1 MEFFHQSSVMG
12 NEETDRLKTPEVDDP
27 AVKYVYSSEEIN
39 YAYFISS
46 ISWIGRLLI
55 FASGRDL
62 FPVQLADQ
70 QVTITDFLVASLKT
84 MFTYNPRVNS
94 SGVGSG
100 YDPAVLVRHMLK
112 RIANGRG
119 ECKEHFLKD
128 KFIDALLAPLHQCLF
143 PSNTEME
150 QTVCDET
157 LVWIG
162 DMMAV
167 LASSQSGRMQ
177 LLYGEKNPR
186 WTKTRSSP
194 VHTLAQFAQYAL
206 DGSLSASIPSER
218 VVSSFVF
225 VCRQLYNTCEGLVV
239 LYPYELH
246 MHVAVAWREA
256 VSAASSPILVPP
268 SSIGS
273 GSSTTDIFRWEDT
286 LVDNL
291 LNFAGTPKGL
301 LLLQQTGT
309 LSRCVAYMY
318 QRYTKKLQ
326 VSKCEKFGYGFMV
339 TMVASTAP
347 GMVALYETGF
357 LCLLVHD
364 LWMVTEG
371 LDFDD
376 RLASARHDPMDPIH
390 RAGHKALVN
399 LLNVLSSFSAL
410 YEVVHQPPL
419 SQSVL
424 PSPCSLAHDVM
435 GSTVDTRN
443 WPSTIFD
450 LIDRLV
456 LVDSEPKRQSLWQF
470 EQSHLFGL
478 RFMSVLTTCLDLF
491 LFLES
496 RYNVVDALLS
506 LQQQDTTDSGVII
519 IDMCSVERNRILVA
533 MHLTGGPSER
543 ILPSRDLMEGDNPYP
558 WPLFSSLPIPSDYRP
573 KAPLIQQLPKQ
584 WQPGAMSKYLEATT
598 NTERGPHWIQ
608 ECRDIFYNSLSSQS
622 FNFSEDVLTTII
634 EQVVGALVHIPDE
647 VILPMEL
654 PPGDIAS
661 EPLNAI
667 QNLGVAVVIRYGKY
681 LRVLEGPGDHRA
693 ALKRLLQQT
702 GGFLKTKHRSV
713 DSPLYTMKEDYVGHD
728 WFVSTLFLLFS
739 GNTERVWKFLF
750 NLSHLLVSCYLWIP
764 RLHSSVMK

>member
-256 VSAASSPILVPP
+256 
-268 SSIGS
+268 
-273 GSSTTDIFRWEDT
+273 
-286 LVDNL
+286 
-291 LNFAGTPKGL
+291 
-301 LLLQQTGT
+301 
-309 LSRCVAYMY
+309 
-318 QRYTKKLQ
+318 
-326 VSKCEKFGYGFMV
+326 
-339 TMVASTAP
+339 
-347 GMVALYETGF
+347 
-357 LCLLVHD
+357 
-364 LWMVTEG
+364 
-371 LDFDD
+371 
-376 RLASARHDPMDPIH
+376 
-390 RAGHKALVN
+390 
-399 LLNVLSSFSAL
+399 
-410 YEVVHQPPL
+410 
-419 SQSVL
+419 
-424 PSPCSLAHDVM
+424 
-435 GSTVDTRN
+435 RN
-443 WPSTIFD
+443 D
-450 LIDRLV
+450 
-456 LVDSEPKRQSLWQF
+456 
-470 EQSHLFGL
+470 
-478 RFMSVLTTCLDLF
+478 
-491 LFLES
+491 
-496 RYNVVDALLS
+496 
-506 LQQQDTTDSGVII
+506 
-519 IDMCSVERNRILVA
+519 
-533 MHLTGGPSER
+533 
-543 ILPSRDLMEGDNPYP
+543 
-558 WPLFSSLPIPSDYRP
+558 
-573 KAPLIQQLPKQ
+573 
-584 WQPGAMSKYLEATT
+584 
-598 NTERGPHWIQ
+598 
-608 ECRDIFYNSLSSQS
+608 
-622 FNFSEDVLTTII
+622 
-634 EQVVGALVHIPDE
+634 
-647 VILPMEL
+647 
-654 PPGDIAS
+654 
-661 EPLNAI
+661 
-667 QNLGVAVVIRYGKY
+667 
-681 LRVLEGPGDHRA
+681 
-693 ALKRLLQQT
+693 
-702 GGFLKTKHRSV
+702 
-713 DSPLYTMKEDYVGHD
+713 
-728 WFVSTLFLLFS
+728 
-739 GNTERVWKFLF
+739 
-750 NLSHLLVSCYLWIP
+750 
-764 RLHSSVMK
+764 